1 MTDRLDLVRADR
13 LDRGQLI
20 VQNEELRSMLA
31 DMHTEC
37 DEHEENS
44 GRIIMELRAENERL
58 LDALTRP
65 VEPPSD
71 ENGPRTV

>member
-1 MTDRLDLVRADR
+1 
-13 LDRGQLI
+13 
-20 VQNEELRSMLA
+20 MLA